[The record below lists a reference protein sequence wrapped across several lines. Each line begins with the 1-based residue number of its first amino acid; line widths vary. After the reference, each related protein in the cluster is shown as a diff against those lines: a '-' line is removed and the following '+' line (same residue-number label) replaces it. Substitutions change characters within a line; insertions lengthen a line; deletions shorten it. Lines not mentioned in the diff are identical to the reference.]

1 MLYKDLDLKINQD
14 VKYTIINNKEIQV
27 KQYLPIKD
35 KNDLIEIALQKSKE
49 NNVYNEI
56 KLDMYFNLN
65 IVMLYTDLVFTPEEL
80 EDEMKLYDELQSNDV
95 FLSVIGAMREEEYDS
110 LLDYLKI
117 MKEANETHDR
127 SAAAMLKTFTQD
139 LPKNAAAAAD
149 IMNNFNKEDYSEVIN
164 FAEAANGNRPIPLVE
179 D

>member
-14 VKYTIINNKEIQV
+14 VKYTIINDKEIQV

-110 LLDYLKI
+110 LLDYLKV

-164 FAEAANGNRPIPLVE
+164 FAEAANGNHPIPLVE